1 MNFNEE
7 CLNEGEKKTKLFNP
21 ILLFQSTNN
30 NNINLSNNY
39 IYVTKERNNKNPL
52 SIGVNSDFYTLENTT
67 FPKFLI
73 DYAKIKIP
81 RGVRRILERQI
92 PKALLDKIN
101 PDRNQA
107 IELCLLVVSYLNQSL
122 YNDKWISLN
131 AQKLHELTKIN
142 KDNTRKYKHILDV
155 LKYSSEKVKPIIEV
169 KKNAENKET
178 YRKNYNS
185 KQFKLNDCFYGKK
198 FETYRLQS
206 KPILVVKKQEHLKK
220 LNEAMQNT
228 IGKNLIMLCGR
239 LTLPNDK
246 QIIEHARRKIKDN
259 YRTKKGKVLTFLN
272 KRKREN
278 VKDYKN
284 KSFVEMGITK
294 FHLLVDDGFKIPTP
308 RFKKAGG
315 RVYDSLNTMHGWIR
329 ELNKIDGE
337 ETIEK
342 DFKALH
348 PNLVI
353 QIYDGNAKYITHEK
367 IAEVLNIE
375 VSIVKKEHLSFFN
388 QHPKQ
393 MEKSIVYQYYKEHE
407 PEMLE
412 RIISDKYNNG
422 HEITS
427 RRLFELEVKIM
438 SEIIKQLN
446 KKDIV
451 VGYTFDA
458 LFCKKSVGDYVE
470 KVMNEVAIKNNVF
483 TVAK

>member
-52 SIGVNSDFYTLENTT
+52 PIGVNSDFYTLENTT

-101 PDRNQA
+101 PNRKKA
-107 IELCLLVVSYLNQSL
+107 IELCLLVVFYLNQSL

-131 AQKLHELTKIN
+131 AKKLHELTKTS
-142 KDNTRKYKHILDV
+142 KDNTWVYNHILDV

-178 YRKNYNS
+178 FRKNYNS
-185 KQFKLNDCFYGKK
+185 KQFKLNACFYGKK
-198 FETYRLQS
+198 FETYTIQS

-220 LNEAMQNT
+220 LNEAMQNI

-239 LTLPNDK
+239 LTLPNEK
-246 QIIEHARRKIKDN
+246 QIIEHARRKIKEN

-272 KRKREN
+272 KRKIEN

-308 RFKKAGG
+308 SFKKAGG
-315 RVYDSLNTMHGWIR
+315 RVYDSLNTMNGWIR
-329 ELNKIDGE
+329 ELIKIDGE
-337 ETIEK
+337 ETTEK

-348 PNLVI
+348 PNLVTH
-353 QIYDGNAKYITHEK
+353 IYGGNTKYITHEK
-367 IAEVLNIE
+367 IAEVLNVE

-393 MEKSIVYQYYKEHE
+393 MEKSIVYQYYKENE

>member
-7 CLNEGEKKTKLFNP
+7 CLNEEGEKTKLIKP
-21 ILLFQSTNN
+21 ILLFQSTN

-39 IYVTKERNNKNPL
+39 IYVTKERNNRNPL
-52 SIGVNSDFYTLENTT
+52 NIGVNSDFYTLENTT

-81 RGVRRILERQI
+81 KGVRRILERQI
-92 PKALLDKIN
+92 PKVLLDKIN
-101 PDRNQA
+101 PDRKQA

-122 YNDKWISLN
+122 YNDKWTSLN
-131 AQKLHELTKIN
+131 AKKLNKLTKTS
-142 KDNTRKYKHILDV
+142 KDNTRKYTHVLDV
-155 LKYSSEKVKPIIEV
+155 LKYSSEKVKPIIVV

-185 KQFKLNDCFYGKK
+185 KQFKLNACFYGKK
-198 FETYRLQS
+198 FETYTLQS
-206 KPILVVKKQEHLKK
+206 KPILVVKKQEHLIK
-220 LNEAMQNT
+220 LNEAMQDT
-228 IGKNLIMLCGR
+228 IGKNLIMLCNR
-239 LTLPNDK
+239 VSLPNDN
-246 QIIEHARRKIKDN
+246 QIIEYARKKIDEN
-259 YRTKKGKVLTFLN
+259 YRTKKGKGLMFLN

-284 KSFVEMGITK
+284 KSFIEMGITK

-308 RFKKAGG
+308 SFKKAGG
-315 RVYDSLNTMHGWIR
+315 RVYDSFNTLNGWIR
-329 ELNKIDGE
+329 ELIKIDNE

-353 QIYDGNAKYITHEK
+353 LIYGGNTKYITHEK
-367 IAEVLNIE
+367 IAKVLNID
-375 VSIVKKEHLSFFN
+375 VSIVKKEHLAFFN

-412 RIISDKYNNG
+412 RIKIDKYNNG

-427 RRLFELEVKIM
+427 RRLFTLEVKIM
-438 SEIIKQLN
+438 SKIIKQLN

-458 LFCKKSVGDYVE
+458 LFCKESVGDYVE
-470 KVMNEVAIKNNVF
+470 KVMNDVAIKNNVF

>member
-7 CLNEGEKKTKLFNP
+7 CLNKEGEKTELINP
-21 ILLFQSTNN
+21 IILFQSTNN
-30 NNINLSNNY
+30 NINFSNNY
-39 IYVTKERNNKNPL
+39 IYVTKERNSRNPL
-52 SIGVNSDFYTLENTT
+52 NIGVNSDFYTLESTT

-101 PDRNQA
+101 PDRKQA

-131 AQKLHELTKIN
+131 AKKLHNLTKIN
-142 KDNTRKYKHILDV
+142 NDNTWKYKQILDV
-155 LKYSSEKVKPIIEV
+155 LKYSSEKVRPIIVV

-198 FETYRLQS
+198 FETYTLQS
-206 KPILVVKKQEHLKK
+206 KPILVVKKQEHLIK
-220 LNEAMQNT
+220 LNEAMQDT
-228 IGKNLIMLCGR
+228 IGKNLIMLCNR
-239 LTLPNDK
+239 VTLPNDN
-246 QIIEHARRKIKDN
+246 QIIEHARKKIKEN
-259 YRTKKGKVLTFLN
+259 YRTKKGKVLMFLN
-272 KRKREN
+272 KRKLDSI
-278 VKDYKN
+278 KDYKN

-294 FHLLVDDGFKIPTP
+294 FQLLVGDGFKIPSP
-308 RFKKAGG
+308 SFKKAGG
-315 RVYDSLNTMHGWIR
+315 RVYDSFNTMHSWIR
-329 ELNKIDGE
+329 ELMKIDDE

-353 QIYDGNAKYITHEK
+353 NIYGGSARYITHEK
-367 IAEVLNIE
+367 IAQVLNIDI
-375 VSIVKKEHLSFFN
+375 SIVKKEHLSFFN

-470 KVMNEVAIKNNVF
+470 KVMNEIAIKNNIY